1 MIILLKVYLKNLK
14 FTFHPLYVYIHV
26 YINVLLFFHVV
37 TVYIFGASLEG
48 RYRDCAARIHWS
60 IRVQVIDVV
69 LCRLLTE
76 LFLYLLILI
85 T

>member
-1 MIILLKVYLKNLK
+1 MFISM
-14 FTFHPLYVYIHV
+14 YISMFC
-26 YINVLLFFHVV
+26 FFHVV

-48 RYRDCAARIHWS
+48 RYRDCAVRTHWS
-60 IRVQVIDVV
+60 IRVQVIGVV